1 MGVFGLPIGNLK
13 TVMGYLSSNYRSR
26 MFKCYVLNSTSS
38 LQASWGLLKGLLDEV
53 TTNKISFNDS
63 AISKAMFNHINKN

>member
-1 MGVFGLPIGNLK
+1 MGVFGLPISNLK
-13 TVMGYLSSNYRSR
+13 LVMGYLSSNYRSR

-63 AISKAMFNHINKN
+63 AVAQAMFSHIKNN